1 MRVGMKIFCQNA
13 DDWERYLAEERGE
26 SVPPVPAISDR
37 QIFLEE
43 IGLAQEADAL
53 GFDSVWTVEHHFT
66 PYTMVTNPLQV
77 LTYLAGTTK
86 NVDLGTAVIVLPW
99 HNPVRVAED
108 IVMLD
113 TLLGDDRRVYA
124 GLGRGLGRREFNG
137 LNVDQNES
145 RGRFDESIEIIRR
158 LLTTGE
164 IDSFNGEYWKLQ
176 GLRLRPQP
184 GEDMSDRIFAAA
196 GSRSTME
203 ILGKIG
209 IKPLI
214 IPNTDL
220 QSAVDGMHRYM
231 QLREENGHPPTYTKL
246 VMWAYCAETE
256 EEARAT
262 VEQYMPRYAD
272 TALHHYEFGAGH
284 LKDIKGYEQ
293 YAADG
298 AALLQEDAPWRR
310 MFIEEHPWGTPE
322 MCIEKAAR
330 QAHRFGVDELV
341 FVFKYAG
348 MPLDVAQKSMRLF
361 AREVVPAI
369 KELQPDYLAPAA
381 TV

>member
-13 DDWERYLAEERGE
+13 DDWGRYLAEERGE
-26 SVPPVPAISDR
+26 SVAAAPAVSDR

-43 IGLAQEADAL
+43 LGLAREADRL

-77 LTYLAGTTK
+77 LSYLAGVTE

-113 TLLGDDRRVYA
+113 TLLGERRVYA

-145 RGRFDESIEIIRR
+145 RGRFDESLEIIRG
-158 LLTTGE
+158 LLESGE
-164 IDSFNGEYWKLQ
+164 IDSFQGEFWQLD

-196 GSRSTME
+196 GSTSTME
-203 ILGKIG
+203 VLGRIG
-209 IKPLI
+209 VRPLI

-220 QSAVDGMHRYM
+220 QSALEGMQRYA
-231 QLREENGHPPTYTKL
+231 QIREESGHPPAYTKL
-246 VMWAYCAETE
+246 VMWAYCAESA
-256 EEARAT
+256 EEAREV
-262 VEQYMPRYAD
+262 VERYMPAYAD
-272 TALHHYEFGAGH
+272 TALHHYEFAAGH
-284 LKDIKGYEQ
+284 LQNIKGYEQ
-293 YAADG
+293 YAANS

-310 MFIEEHPWGTPE
+310 MFVEEHPWGTPE
-322 MCIEKAAR
+322 MCIEKATQ
-330 QAHRFGVDELV
+330 QANRFGVDEMV
-341 FVFKYAG
+341 FVFKYGG
-348 MPLDVAQKSMRLF
+348 MPLELAQKSMRLF
-361 AREVVPAI
+361 AQEVLPAI
-369 KELQPDYLAPAA
+369 KELQPDLLAPA